1 MDLQQLKWTKNI
13 KPTGGLYAYSQ
24 FKVSELFKLTWRKDE
39 DNANRPDRNDVIL
52 LRQYGYVTHLVKVL
66 NRQAEMEDWQCEYN
80 IYRIVEVLW
89 MIDCDNPPVYAK
101 ADAIFAYPEVLD
113 YRGGNAMKLEE
124 LATFQKQWDTKGGLF
139 AFHNHIQSKIADV

>member
-1 MDLQQLKWTKNI
+1 
-13 KPTGGLYAYSQ
+13 
-24 FKVSELFKLTWRKDE
+24 
-39 DNANRPDRNDVIL
+39 
-52 LRQYGYVTHLVKVL
+52 
-66 NRQAEMEDWQCEYN
+66 
-80 IYRIVEVLW
+80 